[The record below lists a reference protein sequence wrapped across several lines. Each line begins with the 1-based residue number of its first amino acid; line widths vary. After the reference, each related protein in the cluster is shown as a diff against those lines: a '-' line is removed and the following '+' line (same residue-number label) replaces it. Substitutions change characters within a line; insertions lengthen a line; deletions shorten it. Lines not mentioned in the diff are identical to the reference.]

1 VLSAQHRSREAP
13 ALVKAVALATPP
25 TGAEAITSGLREI
38 AHQPRSA
45 GAPPGG
51 RAGLSPSQ
59 PLVERL
65 IPVAQPQPAALARP
79 ISRSFAPAK
88 FE

>member
-25 TGAEAITSGLREI
+25 TGAEAITSLREI